1 MAAHPPIQSRK
12 PGLAHGRLMGLVLV
26 AMGVILLLMP
36 DLDQNLRPAGGVAVI
51 LGVVVLGAHFVG
63 RLKAELLADGGLREP
78 TWRNAATSSD
88 SASLNEAASRA
99 YPPSL
104 DMPPGASP
112 SGPQVLSP
120 SVGLPPSAPTPA
132 TAAAAVVVPP
142 VIAPPA
148 APVMPSPTAHAP
160 ATPQAARPAAQRQV
174 PAWGPAIFA
183 VMSARQFE
191 AVCEALFAQGGFET
205 RCQSHGA
212 AGGVTIWLHSR
223 HAQQG
228 KESPVAIA
236 QCKQWKGQEV
246 GVKEMH
252 PLLEL
257 MENRQLK
264 RGTYATSSTY
274 TENARKFA
282 KYNSI
287 NALDQ
292 SGLLA
297 LIARRTP
304 QQQRALLVL
313 AFSKA

>member
-1 MAAHPPIQSRK
+1 MAAPPSVQSRK
-12 PGLAHGRLMGLVLV
+12 PGLAGGRVVGLVLV
-26 AMGVILLLMP
+26 AVGTILLVMP
-36 DLDQNLRPAGGVAVI
+36 ELDQNLRPAGGVAVL
-51 LGVVVLGAHFVG
+51 LGVVVLGSHFMG
-63 RLKAELLADGGLREP
+63 RLKAELLSDGGLREP

-88 SASLNEAASRA
+88 SVSLNQAASRA
-99 YPPSL
+99 YPPAL
-104 DMPPGASP
+104 DMPAGP
-112 SGPQVLSP
+112 SFGGQALSP
-120 SVGLPPSAPTPA
+120 SVGLPPSAQ
-132 TAAAAVVVPP
+132 TAP
-142 VIAPPA
+142 APPA
-148 APVMPSPTAHAP
+148 ALPPPASPPVSAAIPTSPVATP
-160 ATPQAARPAAQRQV
+160 AAPQAAKPPAPQRQA
-174 PAWGPAIFA
+174 PAWGPAIFDA
-183 VMSARQFE
+183 MSSRQFE

-212 AGGVTIWLHSR
+212 SGGVTIWLHSR

-228 KESPVAIA
+228 KDMPVAIA
-236 QCKQWKGQEV
+236 QCKQWKGQPI

-282 KYNSI
+282 KYNGI

-292 SGLLA
+292 AGLLA
-297 LIARRTP
+297 LIAKRTP
-304 QQQRALLVL
+304 QQQRALLML